1 MAYPSSSPLPGTE
14 SPKRKHGE
22 SERGDGTETQA
33 ETKDNQHI
41 CPTGAVK
48 PETKE
53 QEEDLVDGKSDVAEL
68 PVDVALQINK
78 DGKEHGKEAGSHM
91 PLTQLPYT
99 CIPASKGGIHVGAK
113 ITDMGRFP
121 GPTLLRGYPCDK
133 FASLP
138 SLHGYPRIFSNA
150 CRPLAAYNAH
160 YEPITFRNIDYK
172 TDKHSGLNSTSSKD
186 KVWLQA
192 AGSWTQRL
200 LALDTP
206 LLSPKTRRLSLP
218 TLKPGGLG
226 NPATKKDQQKI
237 VKHNH
242 GPLMAELQAIDDIAR
257 FFGDLKSGKIK
268 SPTDL
273 DELQGYATIVEKV
286 RCKHGSKRRLGQKGD
301 DVDKQL
307 WWFHKQGEHIA
318 PYDRNCPNLGY
329 K

>member
-22 SERGDGTETQA
+22 SERGDGTGTQA
-33 ETKDNQHI
+33 ETRDNQHI

-48 PETKE
+48 PETKD

-68 PVDVALQINK
+68 PVDVALQINE

-121 GPTLLRGYPCDK
+121 GPTLLRGYPFHK

-138 SLHGYPRIFSNA
+138 FLHDYPGSFSNA
-150 CRPLAAYNAH
+150 RRPLTAYNAH
-160 YEPITFRNIDYK
+160 YEPTTFRNIDYK

-192 AGSWTQRL
+192 AGSWTKSL
-200 LALDTP
+200 LSHDTP
-206 LLSPKTRRLSLP
+206 PLSPKRRLSLP
-218 TLKPGGLG
+218 PLTSDDVAISTTEFSLQQHR
-226 NPATKKDQQKI
+226 KDDNKI
-237 VKHNH
+237 INSLLRAYQEFEFFLARVKAIKFK
-242 GPLMAELQAIDDIAR
+242 GAEEIDDM
-257 FFGDLKSGKIK
+257 
-268 SPTDL
+268 L
-273 DELQGYATIVEKV
+273 DDGPIFEEKV
-286 RCKHGSKRRLGQKGD
+286 WCKHGSKRLLGQKGD
-301 DVDKQL
+301 DPKKGL
-307 WWFHKQGEHIA
+307 CYFHKQDEQIA
-318 PYDRNCPNLGY
+318 PRDRDCPNSGCR
-329 K
+329 